1 MNQSDKKNRT
11 IGAVSFGLLGGW
23 LGYYFSRSV
32 TTSNLYPIRA
42 LIVSAIIGAVLGF
55 FLVVPLIVHPVRR
68 LRVKLENESS
78 EKVAAATIGLIFGL
92 VAAAL
97 FSIPASFLPDPLG
110 EVLPFLIAL
119 LLGYLGVYAGIS
131 KINWFRK
138 FMPPRFFE
146 PEESDENEKIT
157 LVDSSAI
164 IDGRIAEIV
173 RTGFLQG
180 KLVVPNF
187 VLQEIQF
194 IADSE
199 DILKRQ
205 RGRRGLEVL
214 RQLQKEF
221 PAQVEIRDIA
231 VENIRDVD
239 GKLIALAKKINCP
252 ILTDDYNLNQVAN
265 LQGITILNIND
276 LSNAVKSVI
285 LPGETLMIHVLQEGK
300 EYNQGVGYIED
311 GTMVVVENG
320 RMYIGQ
326 EISVMVTKIH
336 QTAIG
341 RMIFAKPE
349 TEMEQQP
356 YEYTNIQYADEKKRT
371 V

>member
-1 MNQSDKKNRT
+1 MNQSDKKNR
-11 IGAVSFGLLGGW
+11 IVGVVSFGLLGGW
-23 LGYYFSRSV
+23 LGYYFSRFT
-32 TTSNLYPIRA
+32 TTSNSYPIQA
-42 LIVSAIIGAVLGF
+42 MIVSAIIGAILGF
-55 FLVVPLIVHPVRR
+55 FFVVPLIVHPVRR

-78 EKVAAATIGLIFGL
+78 EKVAAATIGLILGL

-119 LLGYLGVYAGIS
+119 LFGYLGVYLGIS
-131 KINWFRK
+131 KMNWFRK
-138 FMPPRFFE
+138 FMPPQFIE
-146 PEESDENEKIT
+146 QEESDEKIT

-173 RTGFLQG
+173 RTGFLGG

-265 LQGITILNIND
+265 LQGINILNIND

-320 RMYIGQ
+320 RLYIGQ
-326 EISVMVTKIH
+326 EISVLVTKIH

-356 YEYTNIQYADEKKRT
+356 YEFTNIQYADEKKRT

>member
-1 MNQSDKKNRT
+1 M
-11 IGAVSFGLLGGW
+11 
-23 LGYYFSRSV
+23 
-32 TTSNLYPIRA
+32 
-42 LIVSAIIGAVLGF
+42 
-55 FLVVPLIVHPVRR
+55 PLIVHPVRR
-68 LRVKLENESS
+68 LRVNNKSS
-78 EKVAAATIGLIFGL
+78 KVAAATIGLIFGL

-97 FSIPASFLPDPLG
+97 SFRHFADPLG

-146 PEESDENEKIT
+146 PEESDEKIT

-231 VENIRDVD
+231 VENI
-239 GKLIALAKKINCP
+239 
-252 ILTDDYNLNQVAN
+252 
-265 LQGITILNIND
+265 
-276 LSNAVKSVI
+276 
-285 LPGETLMIHVLQEGK
+285 
-300 EYNQGVGYIED
+300 
-311 GTMVVVENG
+311 
-320 RMYIGQ
+320 
-326 EISVMVTKIH
+326 
-336 QTAIG
+336 
-341 RMIFAKPE
+341 
-349 TEMEQQP
+349 
-356 YEYTNIQYADEKKRT
+356 
-371 V
+371 